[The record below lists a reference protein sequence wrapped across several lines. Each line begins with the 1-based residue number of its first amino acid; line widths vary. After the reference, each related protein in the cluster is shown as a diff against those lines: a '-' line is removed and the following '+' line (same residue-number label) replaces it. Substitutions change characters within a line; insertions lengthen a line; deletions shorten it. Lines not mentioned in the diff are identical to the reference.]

1 MSGLC
6 PEERESLE
14 AKARDIRIL
23 TIDAIGF
30 LGVGHIGGA
39 LSVVELLTV
48 LYYRH
53 LRHDPARP
61 RWPGR
66 DRLVLSKGHAG
77 PALYSTLASRG
88 FFPEDWLHTLNKGG
102 TMLPSH
108 CDRNKTPGID
118 MTTGS
123 LGQGLSAACGIALAN
138 RIDGIDCDVYAI
150 LGDGESDE
158 GQVWEAAM
166 LASKYRLTRLIA
178 FTDSN
183 KLQIDGPTKEI
194 MDLGRLED
202 KWAAFGWR
210 ASRADGH
217 DVAAIDEAIREAKA
231 RGGPAMIILDTIK
244 GKGASFCE
252 GAVTNHNMAF
262 DYETAKAAIAQLR
275 RA

>member
-1 MSGLC
+1 MNGLC

>member
-1 MSGLC
+1 VSGLC
-6 PEERESLE
+6 PQERESLE

-102 TMLPSH
+102 TLLPSH

-178 FTDSN
+178 FTDNN

>member
-1 MSGLC
+1 VSGLC

-178 FTDSN
+178 FTDNN

-217 DVAAIDEAIREAKA
+217 DVAAIDEAIREAKD

>member
-1 MSGLC
+1 VSGLC